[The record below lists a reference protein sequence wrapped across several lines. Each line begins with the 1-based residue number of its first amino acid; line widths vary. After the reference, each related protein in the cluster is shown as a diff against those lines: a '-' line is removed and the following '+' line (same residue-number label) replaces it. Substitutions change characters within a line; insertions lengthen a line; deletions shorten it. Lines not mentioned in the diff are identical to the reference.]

1 MRKQLGT
8 SVIYSPKSL
17 SGVIELLH
25 LAKSLQMQAEK
36 ALVLITNRSNTFP
49 TYTHLIELK

>member
-1 MRKQLGT
+1 MRIQLGT
-8 SVIYSPKSL
+8 SVICSPKSL
-17 SGVIELLH
+17 YGVIELLH